1 VNILKAN
8 VTFGAVVFAV
18 VTTGAM
24 VGCSSSS
31 KAPDVSA
38 SIRTALD
45 QAGLKDVSESQ
56 DRDKGVVT
64 LSGHVP
70 GDGDKTQ
77 AETIAKSLAAGEVVS
92 NQIAVL
98 PPGNEGD
105 AKKIDSDL
113 DKGIESNLDAAPVRD
128 GFQHD
133 VKYDVKNGVVTL
145 TGNVDSESK
154 RAQAARVAGSVPNVQ
169 QTVNELQVK
178 DQKATSSH

>member
-1 VNILKAN
+1 MKILKAN
-8 VTFGAVVFAV
+8 ILACAV
-18 VTTGAM
+18 VTTAM

-64 LSGHVP
+64 LAGHVP
-70 GDGDKTQ
+70 GEVDKAQ
-77 AETIAKSLAAGEVVS
+77 AESIAKSLAAGEVVS

-105 AKKIDSDL
+105 AKKINSDL
-113 DKGIESNLDAAPVRD
+113 DKGIESNLDAALVRD
-128 GFQHD
+128 GFAHD
-133 VKYDVKNGVVTL
+133 VKYDVKNGVVIL

-154 RAQAARVAGSVPNVQ
+154 RAQAARVAGGVPNVQ